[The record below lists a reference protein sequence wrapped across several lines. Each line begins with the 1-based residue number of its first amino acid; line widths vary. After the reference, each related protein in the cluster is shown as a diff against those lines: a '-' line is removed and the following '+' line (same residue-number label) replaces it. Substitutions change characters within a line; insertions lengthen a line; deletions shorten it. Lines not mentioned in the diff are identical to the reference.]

1 MNKLAGMEFVVLI
14 SVLCTWAIGMGLGD
28 SHQKTSAYLQRF
40 QISASCH
47 YLEFQP
53 SILSLT
59 PERESLLGVRDRGDG
74 WNQWGYHVILAN
86 TSLQCSGGLGVALQ
100 VKKRSVSLKILC
112 FRFPKN
118 YTRQSR
124 QKKYKQQTML
134 LPSMPPFWT
143 YLPRRERS
151 QEFSR
156 DYFRASRKSSA
167 CGQLAFNSR
176 STFSAGAALHI
187 RAQVLKPV
195 KFNGNKIT
203 CTVRKSTI
211 TAAKKI
217 TVRIKKRVARRE
229 LVIPRVFS
237 AFKLTRSSGNEL
249 RSRASL
255 ISFFLQRN
263 ENGRTI
269 SMFCCCSCFVYDLL
283 HCWWQWN
290 SSCNNLAW
298 HGLVF
303 DVVRCSK

>member
-124 QKKYKQQTML
+124 QKKYKQQTMS

-143 YLPRRERS
+143 YLPRRVTIPGVLARL
-151 QEFSR
+151 FSR
-156 DYFRASRKSSA
+156 VPQIERLRATRV
-167 CGQLAFNSR
+167 QLAFNFFRRR
-176 STFSAGAALHI
+176 SPPYT
-187 RAQVLKPV
+187 
-195 KFNGNKIT
+195 
-203 CTVRKSTI
+203 
-211 TAAKKI
+211 
-217 TVRIKKRVARRE
+217 
-229 LVIPRVFS
+229 
-237 AFKLTRSSGNEL
+237 
-249 RSRASL
+249 RAS
-255 ISFFLQRN
+255 IKASQ
-263 ENGRTI
+263 I
-269 SMFCCCSCFVYDLL
+269 
-283 HCWWQWN
+283 
-290 SSCNNLAW
+290 
-298 HGLVF
+298 
-303 DVVRCSK
+303 